1 MSTAVFSIA
10 INLFH
15 AEAMIGQLMMEGFSI
30 HAVSLLLAHKNGK
43 RDFMNELNAE
53 TRHGIARGGVGC
65 ILDGSL
71 AGLGEVCAL
80 GIPGKGSYMAVG
92 PIMSALSG
100 SFLSRGGIDLSD
112 TLVALLGVPATVAQC
127 YEQSIRGG
135 CILVCIQADDMR
147 ECERAAQVF
156 QRYEAGYITTSS
168 AAACV

>member
-10 INLFH
+10 INVFH
-15 AEAMIGQLMMEGFSI
+15 AEAMIGQLIMEGFSI

-43 RDFMNELNAE
+43 RDFMKELNAE
-53 TRHGIARGGVGC
+53 TRNGIARGGVGC

-80 GIPGKGSYMAVG
+80 EIPGKGSYMAVG

-100 SFLSRGGIDLSD
+100 TFLSRGGNDLSD
-112 TLVALLGVPATVAQC
+112 TLAALLGVPTSVAQS
-127 YEQSIRGG
+127 YEES
-135 CILVCIQADDMR
+135 ILVCIQAGDMR

-156 QRYEAGYITTSS
+156 QRYEAGSISTSS
-168 AAACV
+168 ATACV